1 MDRGD
6 DEKHNIKVI
15 IFTMAYNAQETI
27 GRTITSI
34 LNQTFGNFEY
44 YILDNASTDN
54 TEEVIFDYGKKD
66 ERIIPLH
73 VNKNDPPN
81 GSAIFNTLVWATNAN
96 YIVWC
101 DADDTYTPDFL
112 ENMVNFANANKL
124 DIAACGYDKIDG
136 LTGEV
141 VKHRTLEEHLVVYGN
156 LFTEMFIQYRG
167 FVSYLWGKLYSIP
180 FLKAK
185 STTHTPKKERICN
198 DSIGVLGLFKK
209 ANRVGI
215 YGKAMYQYYQYPHSL
230 SHINIEASLSS
241 YRDLWTATKEYLE
254 SYGPIS
260 KLNEDFLYAIHLS
273 LVDEAIGNVF
283 AADLDTE
290 KKLDLL
296 KQVFSDP
303 VWGDTLRRDANPIFC
318 NLAGRKEFVSSVKN
332 KILNLP
338 EIERFPIE
346 KQCLFSYF
354 DI

>member
-1 MDRGD
+1 MMDMLRG
-6 DEKHNIKVI
+6 NMKVI
-15 IFTMAYNAQETI
+15 IFTMAYNAQFTI
-27 GRTITSI
+27 KRTIESI
-34 LNQTFGNFEY
+34 LNQTFHGFEY
-44 YILDNASTDN
+44 YILDNASTDK
-54 TEEVIFDYGKKD
+54 TEDIILEYSKRDKRVIP
-66 ERIIPLH
+66 IH

-81 GSAIFNTLVWATNAN
+81 GGAFFHALVHSTDAK

-101 DADDTYTPDFL
+101 DADDAYTPDFL
-112 ENMVNFANANKL
+112 ENMIAFSEENDL

-136 LTGEV
+136 STGAII
-141 VKHRTLEEHLVVYGN
+141 KHRSLEKN
-156 LFTEMFIQYRG
+156 LILHSQLFADEFIQYRG
-167 FVSYLWGKLYSIP
+167 FVSYLWGKLYSIS
-180 FLKAK
+180 FLKERRFTGTVK
-185 STTHTPKKERICN
+185 RERICN
-198 DSIGVLGLFKK
+198 DSSWTLGAFKK
-209 ANRVGI
+209 AQRAGI
-215 YGKAMYQYYQYPHSL
+215 YGKSMYQYYQYPNSL

-254 SYGPIS
+254 YYGPIS

-303 VWGDTLRRDANPIFC
+303 VWGDTLRRDADPIFC